1 MAAITPAAVSP
12 PLPQR
17 LQGLE
22 EGFEILL
29 SLVRGPVALGV
40 GGGSDYSL
48 GERVGIRG
56 GYTSAKQNFRPHITK
71 NYCGYRSWNYH

>member
-1 MAAITPAAVSP
+1 VDGGNHSCSGES

-22 EGFEILL
+22 KRFEVLL
-29 SLVRGPVALGV
+29 SLVRGPMTPGV

-48 GERVGIRG
+48 GERREQLTVIP
-56 GYTSAKQNFRPHITK
+56 KVEPPVLPPLV
-71 NYCGYRSWNYH
+71 